1 MKLIYNWQIFIIDK
15 FAGLKDA
22 MISMKVILA
31 TLIRTFVFKLNQSI
45 EIDKIKLISDIL
57 LSLDE
62 SIKIRID
69 KRISKWCINE
79 WYYVW
84 KH

>member
-15 FAGLKDA
+15 FAGLKYA